1 MDKYQARINQLT
13 LEINRVKDEHRK
25 QRDKINATRERV
37 LGRFVFAGIKDRPS
51 GLQQLR
57 MGSLTLDAFVT
68 KAHERE
74 ALGLPAR
81 PRTQQASDESSQP
94 DQ

>member
-13 LEINRVKDEHRK
+13 LEINRVKNEQNK
-25 QRDKINATRERV
+25 QRNKIDATRERV
-37 LGRFVFAGIKDRPS
+37 LGRFIFAGIKDRPS

-57 MGSLTLDAFVT
+57 IGSLTLDAFVT

-81 PRTQQASDESSQP
+81 LGTQQASDQSNQS